1 MMYKKISLCIV
12 AISFLA
18 LFSCGISKDEMRQ
31 GIMKKQQETFD
42 TDSFYKEFGL
52 KIQEVSLLKTGFNTY
67 DGIMT
72 VLLEDE
78 RYNVPFTVKTDSDS
92 YMWQI
97 EAEDL
102 QFIIRHQL
110 RKMGY

>member
-1 MMYKKISLCIV
+1 MMYKKISLCI
-12 AISFLA
+12 ITILLLT
-18 LFSCGISKDEMRQ
+18 LFSCGISKDEMQQ

-52 KIQEVSLLKTGFNTY
+52 KIQEVSLLKTGSNTY

-78 RYNVPFTVKTDSDS
+78 RHNIPFTVKTDSDS

-97 EAEDL
+97 EADNL
-102 QFIIRHQL
+102 RFLTTYQL
-110 RKMGY
+110 KKMGY